1 MVSWIGKALKDM
13 KKNLMEDIEQ
23 NFITSKVALGQYW
36 ITNKKL
42 IEASSS
48 GLVEMIT
55 VWKRVFYRE
64 TDIGKV
70 VLANKKTDITLYYKV
85 TLYISLV
92 WTESFCMSSRYS
104 CIQLLSVWDWIVFPL
119 SSSLLTSSLQRGTNW
134 VIHLFPY
141 CLFLI
146 LWYIDIDM

>member
-1 MVSWIGKALKDM
+1 M

-23 NFITSKVALGQYW
+23 NFITSKVALDQYW

-70 VLANKKTDITLYYKV
+70 VLANRKQI
-85 TLYISLV
+85 
-92 WTESFCMSSRYS
+92 
-104 CIQLLSVWDWIVFPL
+104 
-119 SSSLLTSSLQRGTNW
+119 
-134 VIHLFPY
+134 
-141 CLFLI
+141 
-146 LWYIDIDM
+146 